1 MAIPGR
7 IERST
12 GSNAWPGGP
21 ALGEYVSKFSADWP
35 RRGGP

>member
-1 MAIPGR
+1 MAIRGH
-7 IERST
+7 IERSS
-12 GSNAWPGGP
+12 GSNGPGGP